1 MSDFLIHNDKNIA
14 QASITFLGN
23 LMQSS
28 QIDIIQCAIDTNI
41 FTKILIFLKHCKEE
55 SVMKE
60 CFWIMSNILATKGH
74 NI

>member
-55 SVMKE
+55 
-60 CFWIMSNILATKGH
+60 
-74 NI
+74 